1 MALQRGVWKPS
12 MEFTDADKENYETF
26 WTPKG
31 DGFFDT
37 SLDEKRASI
46 ANCWRYQPRTDII
59 ANDVLTKK
67 QESLVKQ
74 RDARG
79 PLSQKAVAQR
89 IARMTKYFNKQEK
102 YKSTDGPSASFFEEK
117 LEVLSE
123 SDVPALLAKYKEY
136 DENFLN
142 TLASEGA
149 KFVVNKDVWAVQKS
163 FSFKSEAAQAKKD
176 AQMAKN
182 SEVRRA
188 TMRHEKNWDWRTK
201 VFLSR

>member
-1 MALQRGVWKPS
+1 MLTKRITKLSGHQR
-12 MEFTDADKENYETF
+12 E
-26 WTPKG
+26 

-102 YKSTDGPSASFFEEK
+102 YKSTDGLSASFFEEK
-117 LEVLSE
+117 IEVLSE

-136 DENFLN
+136 DENFR
-142 TLASEGA
+142 TLWPRREQSSWLTKTSGLSKIFLFQVGSSTSKEGCTDGK
-149 KFVVNKDVWAVQKS
+149 KFR
-163 FSFKSEAAQAKKD
+163 SEACHNGGIARKIGIEELRYSGLGKCRCD
-176 AQMAKN
+176 HTRMCL
-182 SEVRRA
+182 
-188 TMRHEKNWDWRTK
+188 T
-201 VFLSR
+201 